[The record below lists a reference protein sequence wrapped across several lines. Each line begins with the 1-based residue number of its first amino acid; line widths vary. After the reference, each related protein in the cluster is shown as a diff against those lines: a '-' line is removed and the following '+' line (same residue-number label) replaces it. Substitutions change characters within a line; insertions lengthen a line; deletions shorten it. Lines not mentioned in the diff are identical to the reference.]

1 MYYRPITTY
10 KGYQLSA
17 NFYTKNGYYQQSWW
31 SQSTD
36 PASIREA
43 VPGTSSATKQAD
55 AIKLFRVFVNKMILF
70 PVDKMVDIQ
79 I

>member
-1 MYYRPITTY
+1 MYYRRITTY

-17 NFYTKNGYYQQSWW
+17 NFSSKNPYYQQSWW

-36 PASIREA
+36 PDSIREA
-43 VPGTSSATKQAD
+43 VPGTNSDTKQED
-55 AIKLFRVFVNKMILF
+55 AIKLFRAFVNKMILF

>member
-1 MYYRPITTY
+1 
-10 KGYQLSA
+10 
-17 NFYTKNGYYQQSWW
+17 
-31 SQSTD
+31 
-36 PASIREA
+36 
-43 VPGTSSATKQAD
+43 VPGTSSDTKQAD